1 MKPIVPKLK
10 RASPTIL
17 TCLGAVGVIATAVLA
32 VKETPKAMKLI
43 EEERHRINRDLLKE
57 AEENGN
63 PDCMQISKL
72 EPIDMIKTAWKCYI
86 PAAGVGLATI
96 VCLFGANGLNK
107 RQQASITGAYIFLD
121 KAYREYKAKVKELYG
136 EDGERQVRSEIAK
149 DKRDQGVEEGSD
161 GVLLF
166 FDFFSGRYFNR
177 SMEQVIDAEYNLN
190 RKFVHNDYVTLNE
203 FYDLI
208 GLDPVDFGDS
218 LGWSIGAGE
227 NFYNYQWVDFEHE
240 LTTMDDGME
249 CFILHMP
256 NPPSADFM
264 DYC

>member
-1 MKPIVPKLK
+1 MKSIVPKLK

-17 TCLGAVGVIATAVLA
+17 TCFSAVGVIATAVLA
-32 VKETPKAMKLI
+32 VRATPKALRMI
-43 EEERHRINRDLLKE
+43 EEAEYKKRRDTDDVLT
-57 AEENGN
+57 
-63 PDCMQISKL
+63 
-72 EPIDMIKTAWKCYI
+72 PIETVRVAWKPYI

-121 KAYREYKAKVKELYG
+121 KAYREYKAKVRELYG
-136 EDGERQVRSEIAK
+136 EDGERQVRSEIAR

-177 SMEQVIDAEYNLN
+177 SMEQVIDAEYQLN

-203 FYDLI
+203 FYDLL

>member
-17 TCLGAVGVIATAVLA
+17 TCLSAVGVVATVVLA
-32 VKETPKAMKLI
+32 VRATPKALQMI
-43 EEERHRINRDLLKE
+43 EEAKYKKRKDADDVLT
-57 AEENGN
+57 
-63 PDCMQISKL
+63 
-72 EPIDMIKTAWKCYI
+72 PIEIVQVAWKPYI

-96 VCLFGANGLNK
+96 VCIFGANGLNK

-121 KAYREYKAKVKELYG
+121 KAYREYKTKVKELYG
-136 EDGERQVRSEIAK
+136 EDGERKVRSEIAK
-149 DKRDQGVEEGSD
+149 DKRDLGVEEGSD

-190 RKFVHNDYVTLNE
+190 RKFVHNDYVALNE
-203 FYDLI
+203 FYDLL

>member
-17 TCLGAVGVIATAVLA
+17 TCLSAVGVVATAVLA
-32 VKETPKAMKLI
+32 VRATPKALQMI
-43 EEERHRINRDLLKE
+43 EE
-57 AEENGN
+57 AEYKKRK
-63 PDCMQISKL
+63 DTDDVL
-72 EPIDMIKTAWKCYI
+72 TPIETVQVAWKPYI

-149 DKRDQGVEEGSD
+149 DKRDQSIEEGSD

-177 SMEQVIDAEYNLN
+177 SMEQVIDAEYQLN

-203 FYDLI
+203 FYDLL